1 MLIYV
6 HYTKGNNDSHH
17 GHTDGNTDGN
27 DMLDATL
34 DALSVLR
41 LMLSSQEVSVVAV
54 HDIMQN
60 TTSLTRLLG
69 DVQVRE
75 IGLYDT
81 CWWYSLCTFQY
92 RQQYKNTCSYNVDC

>member
-6 HYTKGNNDSHH
+6 HCTKGNNDGNNDSN
-17 GHTDGNTDGN
+17 TDTDGN

-75 IGLYDT
+75 IGIYYT
-81 CWWYSLCTFQY
+81 CWWYSLCNFQY
-92 RQQYKNTCSYNVDC
+92 RQHYENTCSYNFDC